1 MPSNTVPVGMAA
13 VRVDDGSR
21 DDAAAAAA
29 AAIVVSD
36 VGAGGDDEIERVLP
50 LYIAYRVYAGRVPA
64 ADAARAF
71 LRARMA
77 AGDCSV
83 FVACS
88 GGSAMGFALVYP
100 TWGSLSMARRYIL
113 NDLWVS
119 PEARRRG
126 VGRALVR
133 RAVAFARS
141 AGAGSLVLQTATDNV
156 TAHAL
161 YESAGWT
168 RDPFC
173 TYSFKIV

>member
-1 MPSNTVPVGMAA
+1 M
-13 VRVDDGSR
+13 
-21 DDAAAAAA
+21 
-29 AAIVVSD
+29 
-36 VGAGGDDEIERVLP
+36 
-50 LYIAYRVYAGRVPA
+50 
-64 ADAARAF
+64 
-71 LRARMA
+71 
-77 AGDCSV
+77 
-83 FVACS
+83 
-88 GGSAMGFALVYP
+88 YP

-119 PEARRRG
+119 PEARR
-126 VGRALVR
+126 RALVR

-161 YESAGWT
+161 YESEGWT